1 MSSLVLS
8 WSEWPSGPSSFI
20 LRGWGLCYNGLL
32 GAPDHVSLGHAQV
45 VRHLPYGSANWET
58 DRCKRVTLQ
67 VHLACLRPNTDRMVQ
82 VIPSWPSRCFLR
94 LTWFKAEG
102 RWCHKGIR
110 WNPEGNQTTHPAA
123 KESLCP
129 QAKFQTLPKPFWN
142 NSRKGNLA
150 TEDCR
155 RLQMMPALHGAFSL
169 KSALIQL
176 AWASKRAEDGNSLA
190 VGLNALF
197 QSTGWTVELPKR
209 GWTCDL
215 RFQKLRH
222 DFQGYRLNKDLNFV
236 PLLPI

>member
-1 MSSLVLS
+1 
-8 WSEWPSGPSSFI
+8 
-20 LRGWGLCYNGLL
+20 
-32 GAPDHVSLGHAQV
+32 
-45 VRHLPYGSANWET
+45 
-58 DRCKRVTLQ
+58 
-67 VHLACLRPNTDRMVQ
+67 
-82 VIPSWPSRCFLR
+82 
-94 LTWFKAEG
+94 
-102 RWCHKGIR
+102 
-110 WNPEGNQTTHPAA
+110 
-123 KESLCP
+123 
-129 QAKFQTLPKPFWN
+129 
-142 NSRKGNLA
+142 
-150 TEDCR
+150 
-155 RLQMMPALHGAFSL
+155 MMPALHGAFSL